1 MDNNNVEDFENKTSP
16 STAKKTRDSAGYK
29 FLYAI
34 IAVVV
39 VGSLSLRVIISPI
52 QCVCL
57 PVTLIGRVALGVS
70 LEYILGNHQK
80 VEENILYRAYN
91 VITMP
96 VWLDALGYA
105 IAPRGC

>member
-1 MDNNNVEDFENKTSP
+1 MDNNNVEDPENKTP
-16 STAKKTRDSAGYK
+16 PPKAKTRDSAGYK
-29 FLYAI
+29 ILYAV

-39 VGSLSLRVIISPI
+39 VGSLVLRVIISPI

-80 VEENILYRAYN
+80 VEQNILYRAYN

-105 IAPRGC
+105 IAPHGC